1 MLANNEPLRAA
12 VTAPHYL
19 AAEAGAG
26 VLEEGGNAIEAM
38 VAAAAT
44 IAVVY
49 PHMNGLGGDSFW
61 LLREPGKAPVGVEAC
76 GTAAARATPAWYREQ
91 GLDEI
96 PHRGP
101 VAANTVAGT
110 VAGWRKAL
118 ALSEA
123 EWGGR
128 LPLGRLLAP
137 AIAHARDGFAMT
149 RSQAEAT
156 RDKHSELAPQPG
168 FDAHFLPGGALPVP
182 GEGFRQ
188 PALADTLERLAR
200 AGLQDF
206 YTGELGR
213 ALGEGLDA
221 AGSPLQPEDLAA
233 YAARQVAPL
242 EMNHSLGTLWNMPP
256 PTQGLASLIIL
267 GVFDRLQRRHPVA
280 AESPEWVHV
289 MVESIKQAFLVR
301 NRVVTDPDH
310 LPEDPQQWL
319 RPEALDA
326 LADAVDRERALPWPQ
341 PAHLGDTVWLGAIDA
356 EGRCVSFIQS
366 LFHEFGSGVVVPET
380 GVTWQNRG
388 CSFSLDPGALN
399 ALHPGRR
406 PFHTLNP
413 AMACLEDGRTLVYGT
428 MGGEGQPQTQA
439 AVFARAAVFHQSPA
453 EAVAA
458 PRWLLGKTW
467 GAGTDTLKLEADFPP
482 ALVETLR
489 GQGHDL
495 EVVPACNSAMGHAGL
510 LVRDDAGNILA
521 ASDPRSDG
529 GVAGV

>member
-1 MLANNEPLRAA
+1 MLANNQPLRAA

-61 LLREPGKAPVGVEAC
+61 LLRAPGWGPVGVEAC
-76 GTAAARATPAWYREQ
+76 GVAAARASSAWYCAQ
-91 GLDEI
+91 GLDGI

-101 VAANTVAGT
+101 AAANTVAGT
-110 VAGWRKAL
+110 VAGWQKAL
-118 ALSEA
+118 VLSES

-128 LPLGRLLAP
+128 LPLERLLAP
-137 AIAHARDGFAMT
+137 AITHAREGFAMT
-149 RSQAEAT
+149 GSQAEAT
-156 RDKHSELAPQPG
+156 RDKHDELAPQPG
-168 FDAHFLPGGALPVP
+168 FDAHFLPGGVLPVP
-182 GEGFRQ
+182 GERFRQ

-200 AGLQDF
+200 VGLQDF
-206 YTGELGR
+206 YTGELGQ
-213 ALGEGLDA
+213 ALGDGLAA
-221 AGSPLQPEDLAA
+221 AGSPVRAEDLVAFD
-233 YAARQVAPL
+233 ARQVVPL

-256 PTQGLASLIIL
+256 PTQGLASLITL
-267 GVFDRLQRRHPVA
+267 GVFDRLQRRYPMV
-280 AESPEWVHV
+280 AESPEWGHAL
-289 MVESIKQAFLVR
+289 VESIKQAFLVR
-301 NRVVTDPDH
+301 DRVVADPDH
-310 LPEDPQQWL
+310 LPEDPRRWL

-326 LADAVDRERALPWPQ
+326 LADAVDRERAMPWPQ
-341 PAHLGDTVWLGAIDA
+341 RAHPGDTVWLGAIDA

-366 LFHEFGSGVVVPET
+366 LFHEFGSGVVVADT
-380 GVTWQNRG
+380 GVIWQNRG
-388 CSFSLDPGALN
+388 CGFSLDAGALN

-439 AVFARAAVFHQSPA
+439 AVFTRAAVFSQSPA
-453 EAVAA
+453 ESVAA

-467 GAGTDTLKLEADFPP
+467 GAGTDTLKLEAGFPP
-482 ALVETLR
+482 ELVARLR
-489 GQGHDL
+489 EQGHDL
-495 EVVPACNSAMGHAGL
+495 EVVPPCNSAMGHAGL
-510 LVRDDAGNILA
+510 LVRDVAGNIFA